1 MRKEAIALP
10 TMWLTLAYITQQTA
24 MSDVEFAVDKTL
36 RTSDSMYQH
45 CTMLS
50 QQARL
55 DGVQLLEFTVYDGDK
70 EVWRGLL

>member
-24 MSDVEFAVDKTL
+24 MSDVEFAVDKTP
-36 RTSDSMYQH
+36 RTSEQLYHH
-45 CTMLS
+45 CIALS

-55 DGVQLLEFTVYDGDK
+55 DGVQLLEFTVYDGDN
-70 EVWRGLL
+70 EMWRGLL